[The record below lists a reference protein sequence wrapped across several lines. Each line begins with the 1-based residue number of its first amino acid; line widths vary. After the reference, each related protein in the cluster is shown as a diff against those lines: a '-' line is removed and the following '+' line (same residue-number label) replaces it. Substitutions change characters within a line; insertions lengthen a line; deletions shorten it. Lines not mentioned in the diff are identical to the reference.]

1 MPRAHART
9 PSLLHNLR
17 RAIKYDPMIRSTVL
31 FSFLAL
37 LTVPTSPAQSTLVAF
52 DVASVKLNPNCQ
64 AGSDGRATISP
75 RNLVLPCVSLRA
87 LIRLAYGDV
96 LVGSGLGARQIEVQG
111 GPGWLDTERYD
122 VLAKSEVSAAGRSA
136 APMLQKLL
144 EERFKV
150 KVHKEIKNS
159 AVYILTAANG
169 GPKLQSAKAGSCI
182 EMDLNNIRPP
192 APPKTGQTI
201 PNYCGMGRAR
211 SNGSLMVAD
220 WYGVSTAE
228 LAGRMLISAVDLP
241 VVDQTG
247 LTQRFDVHIEY
258 VPDRHTTGPVTLNG
272 VVRDLPTVSPDPT
285 AGPSIFSALEK
296 QLGLK
301 LKQGKAPLDV
311 IIVDHAEKP
320 TAN

>member
-1 MPRAHART
+1 
-9 PSLLHNLR
+9 
-17 RAIKYDPMIRSTVL
+17 MIRPTVL

-37 LTVPTSPAQSTLVAF
+37 LTAPTSPAQSTPPAF

-64 AGSDGRATISP
+64 VGSGGRAGISP
-75 RNLVLPCVSLRA
+75 RNLALPCVSLRT

-96 LVGSGLGARQIEVQG
+96 LVGPGLGARRMEVQG
-111 GPGWLDTERYD
+111 GPGWLDTDRYD
-122 VLAKSEVSAAGRSA
+122 VLAKSEGSAAA
-136 APMLQKLL
+136 APMVQTLL

-150 KVHKEIKNS
+150 KVHKETKSS

-169 GPKLQSAKAGSCI
+169 GPKLQPAKVGSCI
-182 EMDLNNIRPP
+182 EMDLNNLLPP
-192 APPKTGQTI
+192 MPPKSGEKM

-211 SNGSLMVAD
+211 SSGSLIVAD
-220 WYGVSTAE
+220 WYGVSMAE
-228 LAGRMLISAVDLP
+228 LAGRLLSSAADLP

-258 VPDRHTTGPVTLNG
+258 VPDRHITGSVTLNG
-272 VVRDLPTVSPDPT
+272 VVTDLPAAAADPM

-301 LKQGKAPLDV
+301 MTPGKAPLDV

>member
-1 MPRAHART
+1 
-9 PSLLHNLR
+9 
-17 RAIKYDPMIRSTVL
+17 MIRPTVL
-31 FSFLAL
+31 FSSLAL
-37 LTVPTSPAQSTLVAF
+37 LTAPTSPAQSTPPAF

-64 AGSDGRATISP
+64 VGSGGRAGISP
-75 RNLVLPCVSLRA
+75 GNLALPCVSLRG

-96 LVGSGLGARQIEVQG
+96 LIGPGLGARRMEVQG

-122 VLAKSEVSAAGRSA
+122 VLAKSVGSAAGQPV
-136 APMLQKLL
+136 APMVQTLL

-150 KVHKEIKNS
+150 KVHKETKS
-159 AVYILTAANG
+159 FAVYTLTAAND
-169 GPKLQSAKAGSCI
+169 GPKLQPAKAGSCI
-182 EMDLNNIRPP
+182 EIDLNNLLPP
-192 APPKTGQTI
+192 APPKSGEKM

-211 SNGSLMVAD
+211 SSGPLMVAD
-220 WYGVSTAE
+220 WYGVSMAE
-228 LAGRMLISAVDLP
+228 LAGRLLSSAVDLP

-258 VPDRHTTGPVTLNG
+258 VPDRHMTGSVTLNG
-272 VVRDLPTVSPDPT
+272 VVTDRPAAAADPT

-301 LKQGKAPLDV
+301 LTPGKAPLDV